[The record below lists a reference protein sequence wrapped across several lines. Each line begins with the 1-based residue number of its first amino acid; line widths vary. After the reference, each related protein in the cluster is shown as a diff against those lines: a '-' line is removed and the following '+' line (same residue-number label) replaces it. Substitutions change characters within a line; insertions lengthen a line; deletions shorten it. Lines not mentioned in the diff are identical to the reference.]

1 MQKLSPLQIV
11 PLAALTA
18 IGMLAIDLYLPALPY
33 LAEELHTGLPTIQ
46 GTISVYMI
54 ALALSQL
61 VWGAIADKLGMRVT
75 LLAGIA
81 FEIAAS
87 IACALASNI
96 TLLIVFR
103 AIQGIGGGAATVVV
117 PVLLRRRCS
126 DTDAVRALSW
136 VAMAES
142 AIPAAAPVLG
152 TLILLRADWRFCFWV
167 IAVLAVLLIPF
178 VLKLGDD
185 EPLHHQDE
193 PANYL
198 LLLRHP
204 DFLRNATF
212 YGLSFGAL
220 VTFVA
225 SAPHLI
231 HQWLQQGPTIFVVM
245 QICGVSGFMLGA
257 MRGGPLVQHYGADRI
272 MRIGGW
278 MQLLA
283 TLALALLGA
292 MAFRHA
298 PAMIIAWAVFCAGLG
313 LRGPAAM
320 TRTLSVPPA
329 LTSLASGFL
338 MFMALVLSGI
348 GTQIAG
354 FLLPY
359 GMLPVALLM
368 MAMIIVSLL
377 LQKDVPPAL
386 VATAALGHIDI

>member
-11 PLAALTA
+11 PLAGLTA

-33 LAEELHTGLPTIQ
+33 LADELNTGLATIQ

-61 VWGAIADKLGMRVT
+61 VWGAIADKLGMRGT

-81 FEIAAS
+81 FEIVAS
-87 IACALASNI
+87 IACALASDI
-96 TLLIVFR
+96 TPLIVFR

-136 VAMAES
+136 VSMAES
-142 AIPAAAPVLG
+142 AIPAAAPVVG
-152 TLILLRADWRFCFWV
+152 TLILLRADWRFCFWL

-178 VLKLGDD
+178 VLKIGDD
-185 EPLHHQDE
+185 EALPHRDE

-231 HQWLQQGPTIFVVM
+231 HQWLQQGPAVFVVM

-257 MRGGPLVQHYGADRI
+257 ARGGPAVQRYGADRI

-292 MAFRHA
+292 LAFRHA
-298 PAMIIAWAVFCAGLG
+298 AAMTTMIAMIIAWAVFCAGLG

-329 LTSLASGFL
+329 LTTLASGFL

-368 MAMIIVSLL
+368 MAMIVVSLQ
-377 LQKDVPPAL
+377 LQKNIPPAL
-386 VATAALGHIDI
+386 AAANV

>member
-1 MQKLSPLQIV
+1 MQKLSPLQII

-33 LAEELHTGLPTIQ
+33 LAQELNTSLPTVQ

-61 VWGAIADKLGMRVT
+61 AWGAVADKLGMRGT

-81 FEIAAS
+81 IEIAAG
-87 IACALASNI
+87 IGCAMAADIS
-96 TLLIVFR
+96 LLIVFR
-103 AIQGIGGGAATVVV
+103 AIQGIGAGAATVVV

-136 VAMAES
+136 VSMAES
-142 AIPAAAPVLG
+142 AIPAVAPVLG

-167 IAVLAVLLIPF
+167 IVVLAVLLIPF
-178 VLKLGDD
+178 VLKIGND

-193 PANYL
+193 PASYL
-198 LLLRHP
+198 LLLRHA
-204 DFLRNATF
+204 DFLRNAAL

-231 HQWLQQGPTIFVVM
+231 HQWLQEGPEIFVIM
-245 QICGVSGFMLGA
+245 QICGVSGFVLGA
-257 MRGGPLVQHYGADRI
+257 ARGGPLVQHHGAERI
-272 MRIGGW
+272 MRIGGL

-283 TLALALLGA
+283 TLALALLGLL
-292 MAFRHA
+292 AFRHA
-298 PAMIIAWAVFCAGLG
+298 AAMIIAWAMFCAGLG

-320 TRTLSVPPA
+320 TQALSVPPA

-338 MFMALVLSGI
+338 MFLALILSGI

-368 MAMIIVSLL
+368 AAMMALSLRL
-377 LQKDVPPAL
+377 HKPMRKASHKTAPPNQ
-386 VATAALGHIDI
+386 G

>member
-1 MQKLSPLQIV
+1 MQKISPLQII

-33 LAEELHTGLPTIQ
+33 LAQELNATLPTIQ
-46 GTISVYMI
+46 STLSIYTI

-61 VWGAIADKLGMRVT
+61 AWGAVADRLGMRTT

-81 FEIAAS
+81 LEIAAS
-87 IACALASNI
+87 IGCALATDI
-96 TLLIVFR
+96 TLLIAFR
-103 AIQGIGGGAATVVV
+103 AVQGIGAGAATVVV

-136 VAMAES
+136 VSMAES
-142 AIPAAAPVLG
+142 VIPAAAPVLG
-152 TLILLRADWRFCFWV
+152 TLILLRADWRYCFWI
-167 IAVLAVLLIPF
+167 IAALAVILIPF
-178 VLKLGDD
+178 VLKIDDD
-185 EPLHHQDE
+185 EPLLGRDE
-193 PANYL
+193 PASYL

-204 DFLRNATF
+204 EFLRNALL

-231 HQWLQQGPTIFVVM
+231 HQWLQQGPAVFVVM
-245 QICGVSGFMLGA
+245 QICGVAGFMLGA
-257 MRGGPLVQHYGADRI
+257 ARGGPAVQRYGADRMI
-272 MRIGGW
+272 RLGGA

-283 TLALALLGA
+283 ALALALLGA
-292 MAFRHA
+292 LALRHA
-298 PAMIIAWAVFCAGLG
+298 VPMIAAWAVFCAGLG

-338 MFMALVLSGI
+338 MFLALILSGI

-354 FLLPY
+354 FLLRY

-368 MAMIIVSLL
+368 AAMMLVSLC
-377 LQKDVPPAL
+377 LQKPAAPVPSQ
-386 VATAALGHIDI
+386 

>member
-33 LAEELHTGLPTIQ
+33 LAQELNTSLPTIQ

-61 VWGAIADKLGMRVT
+61 VWGAVADKLGMRGT

-81 FEIAAS
+81 IEVAAS
-87 IACALASNI
+87 IGCAMAADVS
-96 TLLIVFR
+96 LLIVFR

-136 VAMAES
+136 VSMAES
-142 AIPAAAPVLG
+142 AIPAVAPVLG
-152 TLILLRADWRFCFWV
+152 TLILLRADWRFCFWI

-178 VLKLGDD
+178 VLKIGDD
-185 EPLHHQDE
+185 QPLHHRDE
-193 PANYL
+193 PASYL
-198 LLLRHP
+198 LLLRHKN
-204 DFLRNATF
+204 FLRDAAL

-231 HQWLQQGPTIFVVM
+231 HQWLQEGPEIFVIM

-257 MRGGPLVQHYGADRI
+257 SRGGPLVQRYGAERI
-272 MRIGGW
+272 MRIGGR

-283 TLALALLGA
+283 TLALALLGLL
-292 MAFRHA
+292 AFKHA
-298 PAMIIAWAVFCAGLG
+298 AVMIIVWAVFCAGLG

-320 TRTLSVPPA
+320 TQALSVPPA

-338 MFMALVLSGI
+338 MFLALILSGI

-359 GMLPVALLM
+359 GLLPVALLM
-368 MAMIIVSLL
+368 AVMLALSLQL
-377 LQKDVPPAL
+377 HKSLHKASPQTSP
-386 VATAALGHIDI
+386 